1 MGRLFVLL
9 FLLLL
14 LAFVPV
20 RFARGSNDV
29 PVFFSLLFPDL
40 MPAEADFAWLS
51 EWLDGFTGEAK
62 LL

>member
-20 RFARGSNDV
+20 RFARGSGDT
-29 PVFFSLLFPDL
+29 PAFFSLLFPEM
-40 MPAEADFAWLS
+40 MPEEGDFAWLPG
-51 EWLDGFTGEAK
+51 WLGRMTGEAE

>member
-14 LAFVPV
+14 LAFAPV
-20 RFARGSNDV
+20 RFARGSDDA

-40 MPAEADFAWLS
+40 MPEEEEMTWLS
-51 EWLDGFTGEAK
+51 GWLKGFTGEAE

>member
-14 LAFVPV
+14 LAFAPV
-20 RFARGSNDV
+20 RFARGHGDA
-29 PVFFSLLFPDL
+29 PAFFSLLFPDL
-40 MPAEADFAWLS
+40 MPEEGDLAWLPK
-51 EWLDGFTGEAK
+51 WLKGFTGEAE

>member
-20 RFARGSNDV
+20 RFARGSGDA

-40 MPAEADFAWLS
+40 MPDDGDFAWLG
-51 EWLDGFTGEAK
+51 EWLNGFTGEAE